1 MNGTGMFVHQGA
13 LAFEKWTGIR
23 PNTEKMIEKITETLE
38 VLMLTGKQKRFLRS
52 EANHLQPLNPNWEK
66 WFNAMQSLN

>member
-1 MNGTGMFVHQGA
+1 MFVHQGA

-23 PNTEKMIEKITETLE
+23 PNTEKMIKKLQKHLE

-52 EANHLQPLNPNWEK
+52 KATSLTTTFSNW
-66 WFNAMQSLN
+66 